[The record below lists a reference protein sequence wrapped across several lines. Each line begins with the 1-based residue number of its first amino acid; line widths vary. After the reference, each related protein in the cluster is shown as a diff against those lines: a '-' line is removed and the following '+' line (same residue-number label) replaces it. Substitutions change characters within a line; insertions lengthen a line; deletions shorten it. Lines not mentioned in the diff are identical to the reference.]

1 MIPYRLEPSR
11 VSSRGLFNEVSMTIR
26 KKNNA
31 ASKRSRMTKKDK
43 QKQMDEKIQF
53 YIEDNSRCIK
63 QIAQMEKEIQYC
75 KDYLFSKVMN
85 AAKH

>member
-1 MIPYRLEPSR
+1 
-11 VSSRGLFNEVSMTIR
+11 
-26 KKNNA
+26 
-31 ASKRSRMTKKDK
+31 MTKKDK

-53 YIEDNSRCIK
+53 YIEDNSKCIK
-63 QIAQMEKEIQYC
+63 QIAQMEKEIQFC